1 MSDKPD
7 IPTLLQQALE
17 DEARRVEPR
26 GDALASIR
34 ARTQASPPWYRRSW
48 VGGVAAAGLATA
60 ATVVGVSVLTQPGG
74 GPAGGDP
81 AGQRTT
87 PTVESRPPAPQVSVP
102 VYYLGDSTRGP
113 RLYREFHRVRTTDG
127 APEAAVAEMLQGK
140 PDDPDYWE
148 MPWRTDVRSVDAAG
162 GVITVDLTA
171 PPDLF
176 PKARIRPNLP
186 LVQVAVQQLVYTVQA
201 AAHSA
206 DPVRLTVDGTPLD
219 SVLGVDTS
227 QPIERADPL
236 TVQAMVSITAPSQG
250 AQVSSP
256 VPVVGVANVFE
267 ANVSWQV
274 LRDGEVVKEG
284 FTTAKSGMAF
294 STFETKIALPTG
306 AYTLRFF
313 ASSPEDGRAMYVD
326 TKDITVR

>member
-1 MSDKPD
+1 MNDKPD

-26 GDALASIR
+26 GDALAAIL
-34 ARTQASPPWYRRSW
+34 ARTRASTPWYRRSW

-60 ATVVGVSVLTQPGG
+60 ATVVGVAVLTQPGG
-74 GPAGGDP
+74 PADGGPAGEG
-81 AGQRTT
+81 TS

-113 RLYREFHRVRTTDG
+113 RLYREFHQVRTTDG
-127 APEAAVAEMLQGK
+127 APEAAVAEMLRGR
-140 PDDPDYWE
+140 PDDPDYWRT
-148 MPWRTDVRSVDAAG
+148 PWRTDVRSVDRVD

-171 PPDLF
+171 A
-176 PKARIRPNLP
+176 PKLYPMMDPSRQLAR
-186 LVQVAVQQLVYTVQA
+186 VTVQQLVYTVQA
-201 AAHSA
+201 AEHSA
-206 DPVRLTVDGTPLD
+206 DPVRLTVDGRPLD

-236 TVQAMVSITAPSQG
+236 SVQAMVSITAPSQG
-250 AQVSSP
+250 AEVSSP
-256 VPVVGVANVFE
+256 VPVVGIANVFE

-274 LRDGEVVKEG
+274 LQDGVVVKEG
-284 FTTAKSGMAF
+284 FTTAKSGMQF
-294 STFETKIALPTG
+294 STFETQIALPAG
-306 AYTLRFF
+306 SYSLRFF
-313 ASSPEDGRAMYVD
+313 SSSPEDGRAMYVD